1 MLGFEFG
8 KGIFGMV
15 KANRGCIKVE
25 ILYFHPLHFP

>member
-15 KANRGCIKVE
+15 EANRGCIKVE
-25 ILYFHPLHFP
+25 ILILYNNA